1 MRRPT
6 PVVPAEGQESVWDY
20 PRPPALDVV
29 ERHVIVA
36 SGDVVL
42 AGVDFAV
49 ERGHRFGGGVNEK
62 FWRATVSL
70 LASGL

>member
-1 MRRPT
+1 MMKKIT
-6 PVVPAEGQESVWDY
+6 ATICLFLATIAVSGCSVF
-20 PRPPALDVV
+20 
-29 ERHVIVA
+29 
-36 SGDVVL
+36 GDS
-42 AGVDFAV
+42 GVDFAV